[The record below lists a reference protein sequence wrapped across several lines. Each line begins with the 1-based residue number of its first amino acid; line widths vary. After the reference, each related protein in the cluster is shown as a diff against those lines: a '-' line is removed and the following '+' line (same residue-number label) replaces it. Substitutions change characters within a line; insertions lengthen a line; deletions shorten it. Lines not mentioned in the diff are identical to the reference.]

1 MRKVLFTLL
10 LTVLLCGLSGC
21 KTSRATVRTDTEKQ
35 IRQTEVTDSSRTE
48 QTTNRDQL
56 NAVLSSSEQQTVV
69 IEFDEWEYYP
79 ADDTITAGNYAHN
92 SQGNIRSTEG
102 DADKPPNAGNV
113 KRHKKGTITINGN
126 KQIQQTTEQTS
137 ETETNIQQNGSRE
150 ATLDEATKEKTSTEK
165 KDSSR
170 GYVWIVVGLI
180 CAVIFIGIGI
190 YLARRK

>member
-1 MRKVLFTLL
+1 M
-10 LTVLLCGLSGC
+10 
-21 KTSRATVRTDTEKQ
+21 
-35 IRQTEVTDSSRTE
+35 
-48 QTTNRDQL
+48 
-56 NAVLSSSEQQTVV
+56 
-69 IEFDEWEYYP
+69 
-79 ADDTITAGNYAHN
+79 
-92 SQGNIRSTEG
+92 
-102 DADKPPNAGNV
+102 

>member
-1 MRKVLFTLL
+1 MKKVLVTLL

-21 KTSRATVRTDTEKQ
+21 KTSRTTVRTDTEKQ

-48 QTTNRDQL
+48 QTTQRDQL
-56 NAVLSSSEQQTVV
+56 SAVLTSSEQQTVV
-69 IEFDEWEYYP
+69 IEFDEWEFYP
-79 ADDTITAGNYAHN
+79 QNDTTTAGNYAHN
-92 SQGNIRSTEG
+92 SPGFIRSTED
-102 DADKPPNAGNV
+102 DADKPPNAGSV

-126 KQIQQTTEQTS
+126 RQIQQDSRQTS
-137 ETETNIQQNGSRE
+137 ETETNVQETGSRE
-150 ATLDEATKEKTSTEK
+150 ATLDEATKEKSKTESK
-165 KDSSR
+165 ASSR